1 MKNKFESEERILSLS
16 EITKKDE
23 TFPFV
28 TIKDGKPREI
38 TIEDLQENV
47 AKIQLKTKV
56 PEATRKVFTVC
67 KKLYVFGY
75 FYYPFFTVSQHY
87 AFLTLE
93 SAMRN
98 KYIGIYGK
106 DWRWRTTKEGIRKEE
121 YYGLPKVRRG
131 LVGAGI
137 IPEEKEDLYDIG
149 GRMRN
154 LLSHLTKMPT
164 LPPDPDIPKKMAE
177 LVNALY

>member
-1 MKNKFESEERILSLS
+1 MGNEFESKESILSLS

-38 TIEDLQENV
+38 TIEDLQKDV
-47 AKIQLKTKV
+47 AKIQLNSRV
-56 PEATRKVFTVC
+56 PEPTKKVFTVC

-98 KYIGIYGK
+98 KYIELLGK
-106 DWRWRTTKEGIRKEE
+106 NRKKEYYRLPTILQGLIEAKVIPKEKEE
-121 YYGLPKVRRG
+121 
-131 LVGAGI
+131 
-137 IPEEKEDLYDIG
+137 LYDVG
-149 GRMRN
+149 GKMRN

-164 LPPDPDIPKKMAE
+164 LLPSAAILKRVAE
-177 LVNALY
+177 MINALY